1 LVTHEKKAIT
11 SHIGRTGKEAT
22 EREARLKAKLAAVR
36 EEKAALERVM
46 GEREL
51 GQQEELARIR
61 VEVGGLLL
69 CLLLLVEVDTGRIGE
84 EGAAECSFNRGL
96 LIRDLGVSGAR

>member
-61 VEVGGLLL
+61 VEVGGLVVFIV
-69 CLLLLVEVDTGRIGE
+69 CIGETDTGRIGE
-84 EGAAECSFNRGL
+84 EGAAERSFK
-96 LIRDLGVSGAR
+96 

>member
-1 LVTHEKKAIT
+1 VTHEKKLIT

-61 VEVGGLLL
+61 VEVGGLLVVLMMVFL
-69 CLLLLVEVDTGRIGE
+69 CR
-84 EGAAECSFNRGL
+84 
-96 LIRDLGVSGAR
+96 

>member
-1 LVTHEKKAIT
+1 MALVTHEKKLIN
-11 SHIGRTGKEAT
+11 SHIGRTGREAT

-61 VEVGGLLL
+61 VEVGGLVLL
-69 CLLLLVEVDTGRIGE
+69 MV
-84 EGAAECSFNRGL
+84 CS
-96 LIRDLGVSGAR
+96 